1 MAKRLVGAVLI
12 LFFLSGLGWAK
23 DYLEPYPS
31 PEEVYQQLDDF
42 ARCYPELVS
51 LRKFGESVE
60 GRPLYVLG
68 IKATKEDLPKVLVT
82 AGIHAC
88 EYIGVSVALA
98 FARHILEQAEEP
110 ELRGLLEK
118 VEIDIAP
125 LLNPDG
131 YARVWEN
138 KGRGGKIG
146 TRKNARGVD
155 LNRNFPVVPGAK
167 SYHPL
172 SGNRRPHSSYY
183 MGPEPLSEPES
194 RAVAKLVGSDGYFL
208 AFNLHSVAGKVLY
221 PFAYTRKPA
230 PDKELFEQIA
240 RAFSQNQL
248 HYHYR
253 VQQSA
258 RWYPTKGDLD
268 DYLYLWFGIASFT
281 IEVSTPSSNLF
292 DRGLSSLRI
301 FWIANPYEKYQYWL
315 ENDVAGFIPAIEK
328 AYQLMGGKPLPAQLG
343 EK

>member
-1 MAKRLVGAVLI
+1 MGKRLAGAVLI
-12 LFFLSGLGWAK
+12 LFFLAGVVWAE

-31 PEEVYQQLDDF
+31 LEEVYQQLKDF
-42 ARCYPELVS
+42 SGAYSELAQ
-51 LRKFGESVE
+51 LEKFGESKQ
-60 GRPLYVLG
+60 GRPLYILRV
-68 IKATKEDLPKVLVT
+68 KASEEDLPKVLIT

-98 FARHILEQAEEP
+98 FAQHILERAEEP
-110 ELRGLLEK
+110 EVRSLLEK

-138 KGRGGKIG
+138 KGKGGKIG
-146 TRKNARGVD
+146 IRKNAGGVD
-155 LNRNFPVVPGAK
+155 LNRNFPPVPGVK

-172 SGNRRPHSSYY
+172 SGNRRPRSSYY

-221 PFAYTRKPA
+221 PYAHTRKPA
-230 PDKELFEQIA
+230 PDKELFEEIA

-248 HYHYR
+248 YYHYR

-258 RWYPTKGDLD
+258 RWYPTEGDLD

-281 IEVSTPSSNLF
+281 IEVSTVSSNLF
-292 DRGLSSLRI
+292 DRGLSSLRT

-315 ENDVAGFIPAIEK
+315 ENDIAGFIPAIEK
-328 AYQLMGGKPLPAQLG
+328 AYQLMGGKPLPVQLG
-343 EK
+343 KK